1 MFKRIAT
8 LLLAML
14 LIVGLMAGC
23 AQKEPEPAEQ
33 PDQNTETPAE
43 TENPIKIA
51 MVTDVGG
58 VHDKSF
64 NQSAWEGLQ
73 KAEDELGIKPSYK
86 ESKQEADYEVNI
98 ETLVDQENDLVWGIG
113 YLMGKTMEEAAK
125 NYPDQKFAIIDN
137 AYETTP
143 ENLVGVVFKEQES
156 SFLVG
161 YIAGKMTKTNKVGFI
176 GGMDFDVIHR
186 FHYGYKAGVKYANPD
201 CEILEQYAGAFDKP
215 AIGRSIAENMYGEG
229 ADIIFHAAG
238 DTGNG
243 LIEVAKEK
251 GKYAIGVDKD
261 QNAEAP
267 DNVITSSIKR
277 VDNAIF
283 NIAEDLKEG
292 KFPGGTTVVYGLA
305 EGGVDIAPSSDKHV
319 PKEILDEIE
328 QLKQKVI
335 DGEIKVPQTKE
346 EFEAMQ

>member
-1 MFKRIAT
+1 MFKKGIS
-8 LLLAML
+8 LLLVLLLVVGML
-14 LIVGLMAGC
+14 AGC
-23 AQKEPEPAEQ
+23 AQKAPEPEEPGKQE
-33 PDQNTETPAE
+33 PGEKPL
-43 TENPIKIA
+43 KIA

-64 NQSAWEGLQ
+64 NESAWEGLQ
-73 KAEDELGIKPSYK
+73 RAEKELGIEVGYQ
-86 ESKQEADYEVNI
+86 ESKQEADYADNLEL
-98 ETLVDQENDLVWGIG
+98 LVDQGNDLVWGIG
-113 YLMGKTMEEAAK
+113 FLMGNQVKEAAE

-137 AYETTP
+137 AYKETP
-143 ENLVGVVFKEQES
+143 DNLLGVLFKEQEA

-201 CEILEQYAGAFDKP
+201 CEVLEQYAGAFDKP
-215 AIGRSIAENMYGEG
+215 AIGRSIAESMYGNG

-243 LIEVAKEK
+243 MIEVAKEK
-251 GKYAIGVDKD
+251 NKYAIGVDKD
-261 QNAEAP
+261 QNKDAP
-267 DNVITSSIKR
+267 ENVITSAVKR

-283 NIAEDLKEG
+283 SVAKDLKEG
-292 KFPGGTTVVYGLA
+292 KWQGGSTVVYGLA

-319 PKEILDEIE
+319 PKEILDEVE
-328 QLKQKVI
+328 QLKEKI
-335 DGEIKVPQTKE
+335 ISGEIKIPQSKE
-346 EFEAMQ
+346 EYESMTK